1 MEDLRYLDAESATA
15 DELDALVEVISDPM
29 LFIEMTLKIQNKR
42 GDLVPFCFNTPQ
54 RKLYEEVK
62 RQRDEGRPVRII
74 ILKARQMGFS
84 SAVSALFYYNSATS
98 ANTNSMVIAH
108 KADASTNIFNKMK
121 LYYETSPEILR
132 PARKASNAKEI
143 IFENPTTNGL
153 EKKKN
158 PGLRSRIEIE
168 SAVNKDAARGK
179 TIHNLHMSELAF
191 WPYPEETM
199 TAAMQAVPNEPA
211 TAVIIESTGNGVGGK
226 FYEEWMRAER
236 GESEF
241 VPIFFAWFDH
251 EEYRMPVPDDF
262 TVTDEEQQ
270 LKEQYGLDDEQL
282 VWRRWCISANCMGD
296 IDLFHQEYPAT
307 PREAFLSSGRPV
319 FDTVRIEEA
328 LRNAAAPAFSGRVV
342 EENRAVRFRT
352 EYKGVLSIWEKPKD
366 GREYV
371 IGIDPASGDQNGD
384 FSAMAVFDRKSQ
396 KMVAEWHGKIPPDIL
411 GEEATYLGRY
421 YNLAW
426 LVPEANNHGVS
437 VIDSIKR
444 LHYPKLFRRPSSPD
458 DKKEASM
465 QKYGFW
471 TSTKSKKL
479 LVDVLAKFLREK
491 AGNIP
496 SKEAL
501 NECLT
506 YMYDDKGASNAQDGC
521 YDDRVIAMGLAIY
534 YIHKF
539 GSGDMPYVSERLSNL
554 YSINSV
560 TGY

>member
-1 MEDLRYLDAESATA
+1 MSAFSQMDIGSFTEN
-15 DELDALVEVISDPM
+15 ELDQLVEIISDPL
-29 LFIEMTLKIQNKR
+29 LFVEMTLQIQNKR
-42 GDLVPFCFNTPQ
+42 GDLVPFCFNKPQ
-54 RKLYEEVK
+54 KKLYEEVK
-62 RQRDEGRPVRII
+62 KQREEGRPVRII

-84 SAVSALFYYNSATS
+84 SAVSALFYYSSATKK
-98 ANTNSMVIAH
+98 NTNSMVIAH

-143 IFENPTTNGL
+143 IFENPTTNGQ
-153 EKKKN
+153 EKRRN

-199 TAAMQAVPNEPA
+199 TAAMQAVPNDPV
-211 TAVIIESTGNGVGGK
+211 TSVIIESTGNGVGGK
-226 FYEEWMRAER
+226 FYEEWIRAER

-251 EEYRMPVPDDF
+251 EEYRMPVPEDF
-262 TVTDEEQQ
+262 TLTEEEQQ
-270 LKEQYGLDDEQL
+270 LKTQYDLDDEQI

-319 FDTVRIEEA
+319 FDTDKIEEA
-328 LRNAAAPAFSGRVV
+328 LRKAEEPAFSGRVI
-342 EENRAVRFRT
+342 EENNAVRFRT
-352 EYKGVLSIWEKPKD
+352 EYKGVLSVWEKPKD
-366 GREYV
+366 GAEYV

-384 FSAMAVFDRKSQ
+384 YSAMVVFERKTQ
-396 KMVAEWHGKIPPDIL
+396 KMVAEWHGKIPPDL
-411 GEEATYLGRY
+411 FGEEAAFLGRY

-444 LHYPKLFRRPSSPD
+444 ARYPKLFRRPSSPD
-458 DKKEASM
+458 DKKNTSM
-465 QKYGFW
+465 SKYGFW
-471 TSTKSKKL
+471 TSAKSKKL
-479 LVDVLAKFLREK
+479 LIDTLAKFLREN
-491 AGNIP
+491 ACNIP
-496 SKEAL
+496 CKAVL

-506 YMYDDKGASNAQDGC
+506 YMYDDAGASNAQSGC
-521 YDDRVIAMGLAIY
+521 YDDRVIAMGLAVY
-534 YIHKF
+534 FIHKF
-539 GSGDMPYVSERLSNL
+539 GSGDTVHVPEKLSSLYV
-554 YSINSV
+554 INSV